1 MVDVVQFFKF
11 HADVHYILEKRPM
24 GRFGDA
30 DGFFKSMDRMLLNL
44 VQRLPEEEQFMPW
57 TNAETQNK
65 VVAEFLIGLKP
76 NVTIIWE
83 YLCKGDATYFM
94 ELRDDKGNPPPP
106 DTVANMLSIASS
118 PKVSEW
124 QQSLQASEL
133 STALYTNCLYDLNS
147 PFFVVNLLTDNIE
160 KNSDDDIIMA
170 IAYGIAEMSYRWRER
185 KVTNG
190 LLDSLVSQGY
200 EDSAVGEA
208 RRLGF
213 EKEMNEYE
221 RKIKEPGA
229 FSKSN
234 PPNRKNSS

>member
-1 MVDVVQFFKF
+1 MVDVDRFFNF
-11 HADVHYILEKRPM
+11 HADVHYMLKTRPM

-57 TNAETQNK
+57 TNVETRNK
-65 VVAEFLIGLKP
+65 VVAEFLIGPKLH
-76 NVTIIWE
+76 VTTVWE
-83 YLCKGDATYFM
+83 HLCRGDATYFM
-94 ELRDDKGNPPPP
+94 DLKADGNPPPP

-124 QQSLQASEL
+124 QQRLQAREL
-133 STALYTNCLYDLNS
+133 GNMLYTNCFYDLDS
-147 PFFVVNLLTDNIE
+147 PFFVVNILTDNIE
-160 KNSDDDIIMA
+160 KISDDLIITS
-170 IAYGIAEMSYRWRER
+170 IVNNIAEVSYRWRER
-185 KVTNG
+185 KVVNG

-213 EKEMNEYE
+213 GKEMDELE
-221 RKIKEPGA
+221 RKIKEHGTSSESDPP
-229 FSKSN
+229 SK
-234 PPNRKNSS
+234 

>member
-1 MVDVVQFFKF
+1 MRLVDVVQFFKS

-65 VVAEFLIGLKP
+65 VVAEFLFGPKLHVIA
-76 NVTIIWE
+76 VWE
-83 YLCKGDATYFM
+83 HLCRGDATYFM
-94 ELRDDKGNPPPP
+94 DLKADGNPPPP

-118 PKVSEW
+118 PKVNEW
-124 QQSLQASEL
+124 QQRLQATEL
-133 STALYTNCLYDLNS
+133 PSVLYTNCFYDLDS

-160 KNSDDDIIMA
+160 KNSDDHIIMA
-170 IAYGIAEMSYRWRER
+170 IVHNIAEVSYRWRER

-213 EKEMNEYE
+213 EKEMDEYE
-221 RKIKEPGA
+221 RKIKESGTS
-229 FSKSN
+229 SKSN
-234 PPNRKNSS
+234 PPSK